1 MGLINGFNSIFN
13 LFYFL
18 IILRIFLS
26 WVPNVDWN
34 KNPWF
39 TIRQVTDGYLN
50 IFKKIIP
57 PYRGLDFSPI
67 VAIIALEILRAV
79 VIGLVATIFR
89 V

>member
-1 MGLINGFNSIFN
+1 MGLINGFNSIFS

-26 WVPNVDWN
+26 WVPTINWEA
-34 KNPWF
+34 NPWF

-50 IFKKIIP
+50 IFRRVIP

-67 VAIIALEILRAV
+67 IAIIVLEILRKIV
-79 VIGLVATIFR
+79 VLMLLFIFK

>member
-67 VAIIALEILRAV
+67 VAIIALEILRAA